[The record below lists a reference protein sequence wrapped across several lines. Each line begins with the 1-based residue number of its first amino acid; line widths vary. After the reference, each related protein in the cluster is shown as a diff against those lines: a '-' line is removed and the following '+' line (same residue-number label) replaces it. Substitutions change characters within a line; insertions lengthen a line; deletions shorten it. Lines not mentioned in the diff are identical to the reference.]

1 MGEREEAFPRAIQVR
16 WGIGNRVMVE
26 TTRNLQFETR
36 NISSAGFTLLESL
49 LALALFSLMAA
60 ALYGT
65 FFSLTRGSEAARGGM
80 ESRREL
86 TVTLDMLR
94 REIDAALFVRGNKSL
109 RFVAED
115 RDIFGKPA
123 STLDFTAL
131 SLPPGTDAPSSDQLA
146 IRYRVIEKDRRLVL
160 VREVK
165 GLHALADPVPYPQM
179 EEIEGFTV
187 ECYDGGK
194 WVKSWDTSLNQ
205 GLPKA
210 VRVTIR
216 VKEGGKVVDFS
227 AIAFPRVSG
236 S

>member
-1 MGEREEAFPRAIQVR
+1 MVNEPRTCS
-16 WGIGNRVMVE
+16 E
-26 TTRNLQFETR
+26 
-36 NISSAGFTLLESL
+36 AGFTLLEAL
-49 LALALFSLMAA
+49 LALALLSLMAA

-65 FFSLTRGSEAARGGM
+65 FFSLAKGSDAARGGM

-94 REIDAALFVRGNKSL
+94 REIDAALFARGNRRL

-123 STLDFTAL
+123 STLDFTAI
-131 SLPPGTDAPSSDQLA
+131 SLPAGGDAPSSDLVA
-146 IRYRVIEKDRRLVL
+146 IRYRVMEKDKKLIL
-160 VREVK
+160 VREAK

-179 EEIEGFTV
+179 EEIEGFNV

-205 GLPKA
+205 GLPRA
-210 VRVTIR
+210 VRVTVR

-227 AIAFPRVSG
+227 AVAFPRVRES
-236 S
+236 